1 VGKGVDMAY
10 AATSSGIVDRM
21 IRAAK
26 LQVPLYEEVEADLTA
41 TNQALLVVV
50 IGSVASGIGT
60 ALSASMAGQGGN
72 AVGALIGGVI
82 FALIGWAVWSYVVY
96 FVGTRFVGGTATYG
110 ELLRTLGFSESPSVL
125 LVLSFIPVLG
135 GILSFVVG
143 IWLLVAGFIATRQ
156 ALDLD
161 NTKTLISIVLG
172 FLALVIVL
180 AILGT
185 LLGGVL
191 GLGFLLGRAL

>member
-1 VGKGVDMAY
+1 MAY